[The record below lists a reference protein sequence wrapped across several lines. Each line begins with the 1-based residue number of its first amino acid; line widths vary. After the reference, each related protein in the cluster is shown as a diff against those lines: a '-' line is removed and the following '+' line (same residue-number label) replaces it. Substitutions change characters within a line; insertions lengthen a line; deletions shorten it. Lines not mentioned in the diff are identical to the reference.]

1 MSNVLHSEERERKK
15 RGRTG
20 IKPGMLTY
28 TKKKKKG
35 RKFIKLT
42 LSIGMI
48 TSCMKS
54 FNIA

>member
-28 TKKKKKG
+28 TKKKKG

>member
-1 MSNVLHSEERERKK
+1 MSNVLHSEERERKR

-28 TKKKKKG
+28 TKKKKG

-42 LSIGMI
+42 LSIGML